1 MNSPS
6 IYLSILIESLFP
18 TQGALRI
25 TSLSLRDHGVYT
37 CVAGRSSANLTLVV
51 KPRPGE
57 FPSSEEIER
66 HNKALDEPSS
76 PLADRCV

>member
-1 MNSPS
+1 M
-6 IYLSILIESLFP
+6 YLVQNQEPNFCS
-18 TQGALRI
+18 QGALRI

-37 CVAGRSSANLTLVV
+37 CVAGRSSANLTLLV

-66 HNKALDEPSS
+66 HKALDEPSS
-76 PLADRCV
+76 PLADR